1 MLYQFDVNF
10 RTHTSKLTHVQALAM
25 QCPPGACPPP
35 RRCSQARLGVRGLKL
50 AWQGSRAQALR
61 LEAKVSGGG
70 TDDAAGGPGGS
81 GAGTTPA
88 AHINTQNDH

>member
-1 MLYQFDVNF
+1 MLYQLDVNF

-25 QCPPGACPPP
+25 SSGGVSSSSSLLTGKAGRAGAE
-35 RRCSQARLGVRGLKL
+35 AGL
-50 AWQGSRAQALR
+50 
-61 LEAKVSGGG
+61 AKVTSTGFVPGGKATGGG

-81 GAGTTPA
+81 GAGSTPA